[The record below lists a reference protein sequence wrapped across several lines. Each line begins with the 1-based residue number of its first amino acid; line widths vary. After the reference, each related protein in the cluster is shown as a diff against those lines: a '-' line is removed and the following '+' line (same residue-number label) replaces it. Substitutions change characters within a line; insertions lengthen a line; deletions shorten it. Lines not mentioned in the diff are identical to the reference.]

1 MNEDELLMAIATL
14 HRDISDN
21 RKTASKAEFRVAEV
35 ERRIARQELIYTST
49 RSALEHLIKQPV
61 IMMAEFRSLRSGLQV
76 SRKALAELREERKNA
91 LEIEMK
97 ARRALPALERSLGEL
112 EQQLA
117 VYEPP
122 RTVLEFRRRE

>member
-14 HRDISDN
+14 HQDIGDN
-21 RKTASKAEFRVAEV
+21 RKTISKAEFRLAEI
-35 ERRIARQELIYTST
+35 ERRMARQELIFTST

-61 IMMAEFRSLRSGLQV
+61 ILMAEFRSLRSGLEV
-76 SRKALAELREERKNA
+76 SRKALAELREEKKNA
-91 LEIEMK
+91 LEVEMK
-97 ARRALPALERSLGEL
+97 ARRALPALERSLEEL